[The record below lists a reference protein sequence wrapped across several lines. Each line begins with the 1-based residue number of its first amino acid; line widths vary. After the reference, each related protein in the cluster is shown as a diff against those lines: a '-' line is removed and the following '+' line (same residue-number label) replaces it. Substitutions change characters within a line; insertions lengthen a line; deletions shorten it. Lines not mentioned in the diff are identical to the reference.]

1 MQKRRKLNIRV
12 REDIDYVQ
20 KARNHTTLTISLT
33 VLLSYNSIRLPK
45 VITFKYKTE
54 LKIQNNH
61 LQDDYW
67 MPLAELNKHALMSSG
82 RILLY

>member
-1 MQKRRKLNIRV
+1 MQKRSKLDIRV

-20 KARNHTTLTISLT
+20 KASIHTTLIISLT
-33 VLLSYNSIRLPK
+33 VLLSYNSIRFPK
-45 VITFKYKTE
+45 VITFKYKTG
-54 LKIQNNH
+54 LKIQNNY

-67 MPLAELNKHALMSSG
+67 MPLAELNKHALMSSC